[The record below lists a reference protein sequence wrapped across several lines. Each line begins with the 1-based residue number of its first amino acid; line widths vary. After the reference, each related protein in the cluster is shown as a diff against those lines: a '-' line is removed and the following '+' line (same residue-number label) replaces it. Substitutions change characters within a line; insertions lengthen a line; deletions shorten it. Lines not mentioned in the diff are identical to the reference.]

1 MKTYMKSYSPVFGNF
16 GHVERELGRALDTL
30 FGPTIQ
36 TTLNTWNP
44 QTDIAETETAY
55 LVTMDLPGLAKENV
69 SINLTEDILTIS
81 GERVIETKKE
91 GTAYHSNER
100 YSGKFLRKFRLPKPV
115 QVDAVQARFEGGVL
129 HIELPKSEA
138 LKPINIEIK

>member
-1 MKTYMKSYSPVFGNF
+1 MKPYTPF

-30 FGPTIQ
+30 FGPAVQ
-36 TTLNTWNP
+36 TTINTWHP
-44 QTDIAETETAY
+44 QTDIAETEVAY
-55 LVTMDLPGLAKENV
+55 LLTMDLPGLSKENV
-69 SINLTEDILTIS
+69 TINLTEDVLTIS

-100 YSGKFLRKFRLPKPV
+100 YSGKFLRKFRLPKPI
-115 QVDAVQARFEGGVL
+115 QVEAIKASFEGGVL

-138 LKPINIEIK
+138 IKPINIEIK